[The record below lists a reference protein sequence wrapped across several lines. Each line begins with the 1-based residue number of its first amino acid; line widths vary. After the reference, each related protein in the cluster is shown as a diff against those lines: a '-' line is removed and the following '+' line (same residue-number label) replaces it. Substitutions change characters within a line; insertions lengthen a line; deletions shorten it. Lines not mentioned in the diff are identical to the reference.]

1 MSLLRKAKFCLKK
14 EVIFGN
20 QNHNLRW
27 TRERKS
33 SILNNPEGVVV
44 IRSVN
49 EEYTCMLLLSHFSRV

>member
-1 MSLLRKAKFCLKK
+1 MPLLRKAKFCLKK

-20 QNHNLRW
+20 QDQNLRW

-33 SILNNPEGVVV
+33 SIFNNPEGVFV

-49 EEYTCMLLLSHFSRV
+49 EEHICINIIYI

>member
-1 MSLLRKAKFCLKK
+1 MPLLRKAKFCLKK

-20 QNHNLRW
+20 QDQNLRW

-49 EEYTCMLLLSHFSRV
+49 EEYICINIIYI

>member
-1 MSLLRKAKFCLKK
+1 MPLLRKAKFCLKK

-20 QNHNLRW
+20 QDQNLRW

-33 SILNNPEGVVV
+33 SILNNPEGIVV

-49 EEYTCMLLLSHFSRV
+49 EEYICINIIYI

>member
-1 MSLLRKAKFCLKK
+1 MPLLRKAKFCLKK

-20 QNHNLRW
+20 QDQNLRW
-27 TRERKS
+27 TRKRKS

-49 EEYTCMLLLSHFSRV
+49 EEYICINIIHI

>member
-1 MSLLRKAKFCLKK
+1 MPLLRKAKFCLKK

-20 QNHNLRW
+20 QDQNLRW

-33 SILNNPEGVVV
+33 SILNNPEGVFV

-49 EEYTCMLLLSHFSRV
+49 EEHICINIIYI